1 MGRLVAIVMLVTGC
15 SFSTT
20 VAPASGDD
28 VVEPDAP
35 PAPIACGDL
44 TCDPNATCLSDPARC
59 ACSGGFTGDGFTCAD
74 VDECAVAATCPAACL
89 NKPGTFECYAPQT
102 CADVKAKIPSFTMGN
117 VTLYLGGNAAR
128 PWTAFCAANG
138 KEYLSLSSANNYAQ
152 YSRDSGADVRTTY
165 TKIRIV
171 PNATSAV
178 VDIDD
183 KTYATSTGSLMHGS
197 DTVTSMPYGVAMDCE
212 GSGNASGVAAIDLAG
227 TPFVVNDPF
236 ETRGSGAAG
245 SSNVQNGGR
254 QVQISGGGN
263 CGWRSPAPAP
273 FNPYNSIG
281 PSPILELSYA
291 P

>member
-1 MGRLVAIVMLVTGC
+1 MGRLAAVVALLSGC

-20 VAPASGDD
+20 IAPVTGDD
-28 VVEPDAP
+28 VPEPDAP
-35 PAPIACGDL
+35 LPPVTCGEL
-44 TCDPNATCLSDPARC
+44 TCDPHATCLSDPVGC
-59 ACSGGFTGDGFTCAD
+59 QCGTGFTGDGMTCAD
-74 VDECAVAATCPAACL
+74 VDECMVATTCPAACL
-89 NKPGTFECYAPQT
+89 NKAGTFECYAPQT
-102 CADVKAKIPSFTMGN
+102 CADVKAKIPSFVMGN
-117 VTLYLGGNAAR
+117 VTLYLGGNAQQ
-128 PWTAFCAANG
+128 PWTAFCATSG
-138 KEYLSLSSANNYAQ
+138 KEYLSLTSAANYAQ

-171 PNATSAV
+171 PGAVAV

-183 KTYATSTGSLMHGS
+183 KSYATSTGSLPHGA
-197 DTVTSMPYGVAMDCE
+197 DTVTSMPYAVAMDCE
-212 GSGNASGVAAIDLAG
+212 GSGNASGVASIDLAN

-245 SSNVQNGGR
+245 SSTVQNGGR
-254 QVQISGGGN
+254 QVQITGGGN

-281 PSPILELSYA
+281 SSPILELAYV